1 VVTVLFCDLA
11 GFTARS
17 DGADPEDVRA
27 LLRPYH
33 ARLRYEIE
41 RHGGMLDKFIGDGVM
56 AVFGAPVAHEDDP
69 ERAVR
74 TALAILAAV
83 DELNER
89 HPTLDLKVR
98 IGITTGEAVVALD
111 HRGDSERVVGDVVN
125 TASRLEGVAP
135 VGGIVVGEPTFQST
149 SRLFDYQSL
158 PPVQVKGKAHPLPI
172 WRAHA
177 ARSRPGIDVVDQ
189 APTVDLVGR
198 EVELTLLTSVYERA
212 LREGS
217 VQLVTIV
224 GEPGVGK
231 TRLIRELRG
240 IVEARPELVAWR
252 QGRCVAYG
260 EETSFWALGEVV
272 KAQAGVLA
280 SDNTAEAASKLG
292 DAVAGL
298 VEDQAEQEWLMSR
311 LTPLAGLTEL
321 DGLLSQP
328 PEQEE
333 TFAAWRRFLEAI
345 AAQRPLVMVL
355 EDLHWADPALLAFT
369 MHLVEWAAP
378 VPMLVVCT
386 ARPELYGTAPGWGGG
401 LHNATTIALRPL
413 SDVDTARLVAALLE
427 QVVLPATLQARLL
440 ERAGGNPL
448 YAEEVC
454 RMLAERGGLERDG
467 RTLKLPS
474 DVELALPNSLGAL
487 IAARLDTVVPEHRAL
502 LEDAAVVGT
511 VFWAGALVAMGARDP
526 AHVRVGLHELV
537 RRDFIRR
544 ARSSS
549 VGGDVE
555 YAFWHVLTREAA
567 YARLPRAARARKH
580 AAAAAWIEQT
590 AGERVADQ
598 AEVLAHH
605 YETALQ
611 LALAADATEQLATY
625 QDSARH
631 FLVLAGDRMMA
642 LDATRADAYYRRAL
656 RLVPRGHPEQA
667 QVLAKA
673 AQAAHHAGRLADAG
687 RAFEEAIGSF
697 RAGGY
702 LLDAGTVEIL
712 RSDLLWFSGEPA
724 RSRDA
729 CATAIALLER
739 EPPSVALAI
748 AYAEMVAK
756 LVFLGRPTAAVEW
769 AGKAIALA
777 RQVGADE
784 AHQWALQQRGL
795 ARCDLGDWDGIDD
808 LRQAVELGLQ
818 LGLGRRSAMAYSNL
832 ADRIRLTEG
841 PAVALQ
847 TFQTGLDL
855 CRQRGIMDIGTFCQA
870 DLLQCLFDLGDWD
883 ELVATADE
891 VIAWSGAQGGS
902 YAVVLAE
909 SRKARVLAWRG
920 EVAPA
925 STLINEALPRAREI
939 ADPQM
944 LGCALPVAALIE
956 QRQGNHLAAVRLVE
970 ELDQGINQSPA
981 TYRAP
986 ALPDLVR
993 VCMAAG
999 ELILVRRLLD
1009 GLEVRAAG
1017 LRHCLTTAH
1026 ALLAEAQGD
1035 LEPAADLHT
1044 QAATGWSNYG
1054 NLPEHGQALLGL
1066 GRCLARLQHPQAR
1079 DRLRQARAIFARLG
1093 ARPLVA
1099 ESDSWLQRSLPPA
1112 ADATG

>member
-1 VVTVLFCDLA
+1 
-11 GFTARS
+11 
-17 DGADPEDVRA
+17 
-27 LLRPYH
+27 
-33 ARLRYEIE
+33 
-41 RHGGMLDKFIGDGVM
+41 MK
-56 AVFGAPVAHEDDP
+56 
-69 ERAVR
+69 
-74 TALAILAAV
+74 
-83 DELNER
+83 
-89 HPTLDLKVR
+89 
-98 IGITTGEAVVALD
+98 ITIYGW
-111 HRGDSERVVGDVVN
+111 
-125 TASRLEGVAP
+125 
-135 VGGIVVGEPTFQST
+135 ST
-149 SRLFDYQSL
+149 
-158 PPVQVKGKAHPLPI
+158 
-172 WRAHA
+172 
-177 ARSRPGIDVVDQ
+177 
-189 APTVDLVGR
+189 
-198 EVELTLLTSVYERA
+198 
-212 LREGS
+212 
-217 VQLVTIV
+217 
-224 GEPGVGK
+224 
-231 TRLIRELRG
+231 
-240 IVEARPELVAWR
+240 
-252 QGRCVAYG
+252 
-260 EETSFWALGEVV
+260 
-272 KAQAGVLA
+272 
-280 SDNTAEAASKLG
+280 
-292 DAVAGL
+292 
-298 VEDQAEQEWLMSR
+298 
-311 LTPLAGLTEL
+311 
-321 DGLLSQP
+321 
-328 PEQEE
+328 
-333 TFAAWRRFLEAI
+333 
-345 AAQRPLVMVL
+345 
-355 EDLHWADPALLAFT
+355 
-369 MHLVEWAAP
+369 
-378 VPMLVVCT
+378 
-386 ARPELYGTAPGWGGG
+386 
-401 LHNATTIALRPL
+401 
-413 SDVDTARLVAALLE
+413 
-427 QVVLPATLQARLL
+427 
-440 ERAGGNPL
+440 
-448 YAEEVC
+448 
-454 RMLAERGGLERDG
+454 
-467 RTLKLPS
+467 
-474 DVELALPNSLGAL
+474 
-487 IAARLDTVVPEHRAL
+487 
-502 LEDAAVVGT
+502 
-511 VFWAGALVAMGARDP
+511 
-526 AHVRVGLHELV
+526 
-537 RRDFIRR
+537 
-544 ARSSS
+544 
-549 VGGDVE
+549 
-555 YAFWHVLTREAA
+555 
-567 YARLPRAARARKH
+567 RARKH

-687 RAFEEAIGSF
+687 RAFDEAIASF

-756 LVFLGRPTAAVEW
+756 LVFLGRPAAAVEW

-777 RQVGADE
+777 HQVGADE

-920 EVAPA
+920 EVASA

-956 QRQGNHLAAVRLVE
+956 QRRGNHLAAVRLVE

-1009 GLEVRAAG
+1009 GLEVHAAG
-1017 LRHCLTTAH
+1017 LRHCLTTAR

-1079 DRLRQARAIFARLG
+1079 DRLRQARAIFARLD